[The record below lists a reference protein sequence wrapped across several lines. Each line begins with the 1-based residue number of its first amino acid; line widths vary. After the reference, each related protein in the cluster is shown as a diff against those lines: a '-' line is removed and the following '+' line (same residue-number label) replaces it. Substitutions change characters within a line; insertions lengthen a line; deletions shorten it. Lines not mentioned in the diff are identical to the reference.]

1 MKEELLKIINHY
13 RVENQQRK
21 LNEEVFELQEAI
33 IRKEYLPNEKDVDPE
48 LFAMNL
54 EIEKAKEHIEEELAD
69 VMVLLTQIKYY
80 YELDNERIKEIMK
93 QKVNRQLD
101 RMKQGE

>member
-1 MKEELLKIINHY
+1 MKDKLLKIINHY
-13 RVENQQRK
+13 GIKHQQRK

-54 EIEKAKEHIEEELAD
+54 ELEQAKENIEEELAD
-69 VMVLLTQIKYY
+69 VLVILSQIKYY
-80 YELDNERIKEIMK
+80 YELDSERIKEIMK
-93 QKVNRQLD
+93 QKVDRQLD
-101 RMKQGE
+101 RMKEE